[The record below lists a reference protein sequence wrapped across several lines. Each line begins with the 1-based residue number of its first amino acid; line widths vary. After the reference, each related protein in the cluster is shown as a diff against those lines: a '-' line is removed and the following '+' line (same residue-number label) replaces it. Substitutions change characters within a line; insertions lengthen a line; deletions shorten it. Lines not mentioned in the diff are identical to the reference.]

1 MNVLHVLNIGK
12 KEGHIYQLVV
22 KKSKKLNEKSATKK
36 YISYIHEYAMKD
48 FSQDKCVTYI
58 GSEEC

>member
-36 YISYIHEYAMKD
+36 YISYIHVYAMKD
-48 FSQDKCVTYI
+48 FSQDKCVT
-58 GSEEC
+58 